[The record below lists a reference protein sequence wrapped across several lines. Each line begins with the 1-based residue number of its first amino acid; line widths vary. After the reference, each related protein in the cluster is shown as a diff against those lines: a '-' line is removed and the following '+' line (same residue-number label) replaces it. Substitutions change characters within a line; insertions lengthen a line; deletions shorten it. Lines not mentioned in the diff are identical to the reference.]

1 MNEGDNMDGLIDHWI
16 EKYYY
21 YSKNNGKSDR
31 EISEE
36 LGISER
42 TLRIKKRHFT

>member
-1 MNEGDNMDGLIDHWI
+1 MESLIDYWI
-16 EKYYY
+16 KNYYY
-21 YSKNNGKSDR
+21 YSKHIGKTDR

-42 TLRIKKRHFT
+42 TLRRKKVDFKIT